1 MDDVMV
7 IAQNTASR
15 VLRMKALYFLLAIV
29 ICIIASGQLY
39 GDITVGR
46 EKEYSLDLGFAM
58 TMIVG
63 VLCALVTCFD
73 LPRELR
79 EKTMVA
85 VLSKP
90 LGRDRYLIGKF
101 LGVCEITLISMAI
114 VGVGMLVLTAMAG
127 QFRPNLEIIK
137 ALILVYCAVV
147 QLAAVGIVLGTF
159 LKEWLATLLALVT
172 FWGSYALGYVA
183 ANTTSTILQKI
194 IYLLPNFAIMGSDN
208 VVARG
213 GIIEWRLV
221 GGGVLLTAV
230 YSLIMLIVAG
240 LIFRRKDIA

>member
-39 GDITVGR
+39 GDVTVGR
-46 EKEYSLDLGFAM
+46 EKAYSLDLGFAM
-58 TMIVG
+58 SMIVG
-63 VLCALVTCFD
+63 VLCALIACFD
-73 LPRELR
+73 LPRERR

-114 VGVGMLVLTAMAG
+114 VGVGFLVLTAMG
-127 QFRPNLEIIK
+127 GRYRPSLEIIK
-137 ALILVYCAVV
+137 ALILIYAGVV

-159 LKEWLATLLALVT
+159 LKEWLATLLAMIV
-172 FWGSYALGYVA
+172 FWGAYALGYVA
-183 ANTTSTILQKI
+183 ANTTSAVVRKI
-194 IYLLPNFAIMGSDN
+194 IYLLPNFAIMSSDTI
-208 VVARG
+208 VAKG
-213 GIIEWRLV
+213 EGIDWRLV
-221 GGGVLLTAV
+221 GGGVLLAGIYCLV
-230 YSLIMLIVAG
+230 MLIVAG

>member
-39 GDITVGR
+39 GDITAGR
-46 EKEYSLDLGFAM
+46 EKEYSLALGFAM

-63 VLCALVTCFD
+63 VLCALVACFD

-85 VLSKP
+85 LLSKP

-101 LGVCEITLISMAI
+101 LGVCEIAMVSMAI
-114 VGVGMLVLTAMAG
+114 VGAGTLVLMSMG
-127 QFRPNLEIIK
+127 GSYRPNLEIIK
-137 ALILVYCAVV
+137 SMILIFAGVV
-147 QLAAVGIVLGTF
+147 QLIAVGILLGTF
-159 LKEWLATLLALVT
+159 LKEWLATLLALVI
-172 FWGSYALGYVA
+172 FWLSYALGYVA
-183 ANTTSTILQKI
+183 VNVEGALQKI
-194 IYLLPNFAIMGSDN
+194 LYLLPNFAIMSSDT

-213 GIIEWRLV
+213 GVIGWRLV
-221 GGGVLLTAV
+221 GGGLLLAGI
-230 YSLIMLIVAG
+230 YSLILLIVAG

>member
-63 VLCALVTCFD
+63 VLCALVVCFD

-85 VLSKP
+85 LLSKP

-101 LGVCEITLISMAI
+101 LGVCEIALISMAV
-114 VGVGMLVLTAMAG
+114 VGVGLLVLTAMG
-127 QFRPNLEIIK
+127 GRFRPNLEIIK
-137 ALILVYCAVV
+137 ALILIYAGVV
-147 QLAAVGIVLGTF
+147 QLAAVGILLGTF
-159 LKEWLATLLALVT
+159 LKEWLATLLALVI

-183 ANTTSTILQKI
+183 ANTTNMVIQKI
-194 IYLLPNFAIMGSDN
+194 IYLLPNFAIMSGDS
-208 VVARG
+208 VVANG
-213 GIIEWRLV
+213 GVIEWRLV
-221 GGGVLLTAV
+221 GGGILLAGI
-230 YSLIMLIVAG
+230 YSLVMLIVAG

>member
-29 ICIIASGQLY
+29 TCIIASGQLY
-39 GDITVGR
+39 GDITIGR
-46 EKEYSLDLGFAM
+46 EKEYFLDLGFAM
-58 TMIVG
+58 IMIVG
-63 VLCALVTCFD
+63 VLCALVACFD

-101 LGVCEITLISMAI
+101 LGVCEIALISMAL
-114 VGVGMLVLTAMAG
+114 VGVGLMILTAMAG
-127 QFRPNLEIIK
+127 RYRPNLEIVK
-137 ALILVYCAVV
+137 ALILIYAGVV
-147 QLAAVGIVLGTF
+147 QLTAVGVVLGTF
-159 LKEWLATLLALVT
+159 LKEWLATLLTLVI

-183 ANTTSTILQKI
+183 ANTEGFVQTII
-194 IYLLPNFAIMGSDN
+194 HLLPNFAIMSSDN
-208 VVARG
+208 VVARDG
-213 GIIEWRLV
+213 VIDWRLV
-221 GGGVLLTAV
+221 GGGVLLAGL
-230 YSLIMLIVAG
+230 YSLVMLIVAG

>member
-15 VLRMKALYFLLAIV
+15 VLRMKALYFLLAV
-29 ICIIASGQLY
+29 VVCIIASGQLY

-63 VLCALVTCFD
+63 VLCALVVCFD

-101 LGVCEITLISMAI
+101 LGVCEIALISMAM

-127 QFRPNLEIIK
+127 KFRPNLEIIK
-137 ALILVYCAVV
+137 AMILIYCGVV
-147 QLAAVGIVLGTF
+147 QIAAVGMVLGTF
-159 LKEWLATLLALVT
+159 LKEWLATLLTLVI
-172 FWGSYALGYVA
+172 FWGSYALGFVA
-183 ANTTSTILQKI
+183 ANTTGAVQKI
-194 IYLLPNFAIMGSDN
+194 IFLLPNFTIMSSDN
-208 VVARG
+208 VVANN
-213 GIIEWRLV
+213 GIIDWHLV
-221 GGGVLLTAV
+221 GGGVLLAGI
-230 YSLIMLIVAG
+230 YSIVMLVIAG

>member
-46 EKEYSLDLGFAM
+46 EKQYSLDLGFAM
-58 TMIVG
+58 MMIVG
-63 VLCALVTCFD
+63 ILSALVICFD

-101 LGVCEITLISMAI
+101 LGVCEITLICMAI
-114 VGVGMLVLTAMAG
+114 VGVGFLALTAMG
-127 QFRPNLEIIK
+127 GRYRPSLEIVK
-137 ALILVYCAVV
+137 AMILIYAAVV
-147 QLAAVGIVLGTF
+147 QLAAVGCALGTF
-159 LKEWLATLLALVT
+159 LKEWLATLLTLVI
-172 FWGSYALGYVA
+172 FWGSYALGYIA
-183 ANTTSTILQKI
+183 MNTEGVVRKLLF
-194 IYLLPNFAIMGSDN
+194 LLPNFSIMSSDT
-208 VVARG
+208 VVAHG
-213 GIIEWRLV
+213 GILDWRLV
-221 GGGVLLTAV
+221 GEGVLLAAV
-230 YSLIMLIVAG
+230 YSLVMLIVAG